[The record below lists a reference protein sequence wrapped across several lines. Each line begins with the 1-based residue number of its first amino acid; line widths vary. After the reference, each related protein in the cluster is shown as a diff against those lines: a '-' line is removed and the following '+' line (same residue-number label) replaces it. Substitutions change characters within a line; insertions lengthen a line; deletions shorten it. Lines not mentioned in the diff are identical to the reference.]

1 MDAAAIT
8 SAAQAVHHEPVRAPA
23 GPGFA
28 VPSPVR
34 PGAAGWSLQV
44 RATRSRRPPR
54 HPPHTCRGGRPP
66 WRRPRGV
73 RPAAGHGL

>member
-8 SAAQAVHHEPVRAPA
+8 SLVRAVHHGLGRAPTR
-23 GPGFA
+23 PGFA
-28 VPSPVR
+28 VRSPVR
-34 PGAAGWSLQV
+34 PGAAGWSFRV

-66 WRRPRGV
+66 WCRPCGV
-73 RPAAGHGL
+73 SQAAGHGL